1 MERALEFG
9 LRAYTSQSLPD
20 MERAVSQ
27 LTGLLDAQTQISLMD
42 DTETAFR
49 YFHSIPDRIH
59 YNLITQ
65 DHRKVSLVPHS
76 YYSAN
81 EMTAY
86 LLCQIGRA
94 QDAEPFAREI
104 RRIAPFAPASAT
116 ILARVLE
123 RQGKVL
129 EAIEV
134 VNEALLH
141 ATTVHD
147 AALCYYRMAYQQWRT
162 GREDLAN
169 AAYRLTV
176 ALHTEISK
184 QARQELDELLA
195 SNDDL
200 SELSP
205 TAACKKLAEAGMRIW
220 DLEGFRDKMAQAAIL
235 CADQQLFTAASQL
248 TLSLLEFQKD
258 DAVTDVYRSF
268 SV

>member
-1 MERALEFG
+1 M
-9 LRAYTSQSLPD
+9 
-20 MERAVSQ
+20 
-27 LTGLLDAQTQISLMD
+27 
-42 DTETAFR
+42 
-49 YFHSIPDRIH
+49 
-59 YNLITQ
+59 
-65 DHRKVSLVPHS
+65 
-76 YYSAN
+76 
-81 EMTAY
+81 AY
-86 LLCQIGRA
+86 L
-94 QDAEPFAREI
+94 
-104 RRIAPFAPASAT
+104 
-116 ILARVLE
+116 
-123 RQGKVL
+123 
-129 EAIEV
+129 
-134 VNEALLH
+134 
-141 ATTVHD
+141 
-147 AALCYYRMAYQQWRT
+147 QWRT

-169 AAYRLTV
+169 ASYRLTV
-176 ALHTEISK
+176 ALNTEISK

>member
-1 MERALEFG
+1 M
-9 LRAYTSQSLPD
+9 
-20 MERAVSQ
+20 
-27 LTGLLDAQTQISLMD
+27 
-42 DTETAFR
+42 
-49 YFHSIPDRIH
+49 
-59 YNLITQ
+59 
-65 DHRKVSLVPHS
+65 
-76 YYSAN
+76 
-81 EMTAY
+81 
-86 LLCQIGRA
+86 
-94 QDAEPFAREI
+94 
-104 RRIAPFAPASAT
+104 
-116 ILARVLE
+116 
-123 RQGKVL
+123 
-129 EAIEV
+129 

-147 AALCYYRMAYQQWRT
+147 AALCYYRMAYLQWRT

-205 TAACKKLAEAGMRIW
+205 TAACKKLAEAGVRIW